1 MIPRRPEMPEDK
13 TKPIVEA
20 VNLCKYFKTHKG
32 MLHAVEDVSFKLM
45 LGKTLGVVGESGCG
59 KSTLG
64 RTILRLQPATSGEV
78 LYEGENILKFNR
90 KEMRKVQQNMQMI
103 FQDPYSSLDPRMS
116 IRGLITEPL
125 EVQGSM
131 KKMSAS
137 EEKDRVTEIME
148 MCGLPKYYN
157 NLYPH
162 ELDGGMRQRVGLA
175 RAMILDPKFI
185 VCDEPVSAL
194 DVSIQAQIL
203 NLLLD
208 LQEQHELSYM
218 FITHDLAVVK
228 YISDVI
234 MVMYMGQV
242 VEMAES
248 SELFAHPLH
257 PYTRALLNSIPTID
271 LSRRNRERITIK
283 GEVSSPI
290 NPAPGCRFA
299 PRCPYATEACKQNQC
314 LKEVGPGHFAACM
327 EGAV

>member
-1 MIPRRPEMPEDK
+1 MTKRRRRMPEDK
-13 TKPIVEA
+13 NKPIIEA
-20 VNLCKYFKTHKG
+20 INLCKYFKTPKG
-32 MLHAVEDVSFKLM
+32 QLHAVEDVSFSLM
-45 LGKTLGVVGESGCG
+45 PGKTLGVVGESGCG

-78 LYEGENILKFNR
+78 RYEGENILNYNR
-90 KEMRKVQQNMQMI
+90 KQMNRIHQNMQMI

-116 IRGLITEPL
+116 IRALITEPL
-125 EVQGSM
+125 EVLGA
-131 KKMSAS
+131 KKNMSAA
-137 EEKDRVTEIME
+137 EEKEKVSEIMD

-208 LQEQHELSYM
+208 LQDRNGLSYM

-228 YISDVI
+228 YISDEI

-242 VEMAES
+242 VELAES
-248 SELFAHPLH
+248 DELFAHPMH

-271 LSRRNRERITIK
+271 LSRRNRERITIR

-299 PRCPYATEACKQNQC
+299 PRCPYATEACRQNQC
-314 LKEVGPGHFAACM
+314 LKQVSPGHFAACT
-327 EGAV
+327 EGFK